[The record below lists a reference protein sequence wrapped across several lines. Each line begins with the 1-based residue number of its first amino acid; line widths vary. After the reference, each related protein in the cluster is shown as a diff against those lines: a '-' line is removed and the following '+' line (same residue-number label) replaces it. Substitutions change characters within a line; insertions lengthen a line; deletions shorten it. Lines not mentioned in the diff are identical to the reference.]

1 MHTRSRQLTSRT
13 SLFSYAK
20 VFAITSTLSLA
31 LWTGGM
37 TSDVYA
43 EPQAAQ
49 VSATAPN
56 MNIEPTPEMEAK
68 ATKRIN
74 RLSDELKSPFCPGK
88 TLLTC
93 TSPEAFKL
101 RREMRQLIFK
111 GYSDDDIMRELR
123 SSFGERLENPPQPWF
138 TVIIPILPFVFGG
151 ILALGMFIYWL
162 SSSKRAQQA
171 EEDTEELEHDERH
184 HERLRALLRDED

>member
-1 MHTRSRQLTSRT
+1 MHTRSHQVTST
-13 SLFSYAK
+13 SLL
-20 VFAITSTLSLA
+20 STLGLSALIMQVLMLTLA
-31 LWTGGM
+31 LSIGAARADQSSPST
-37 TSDVYA
+37 
-43 EPQAAQ
+43 AQ
-49 VSATAPN
+49 VSATQ
-56 MNIEPTPEMEAK
+56 PTPEMEAR

-151 ILALGMFIYWL
+151 ILALAMLFYWL
-162 SSSKRAQQA
+162 SSSKRSRSDA
-171 EEDTEELEHDERH
+171 EAPEEVEHDERH
-184 HERLRALLRDED
+184 YERLRALLKDDE